1 MTDTDPLATVKL
13 LLSTYGIPPEL
24 VQGVVDG
31 ALDLVDG
38 RRQQVEAGISW
49 KIADETR
56 ILLEA
61 AKTASSLG
69 ETALAKTLIGL
80 AAANV
85 TGEAPP
91 ET

>member
-38 RRQQVEAGISW
+38 RRQQV
-49 KIADETR
+49 
-56 ILLEA
+56 
-61 AKTASSLG
+61 
-69 ETALAKTLIGL
+69 
-80 AAANV
+80 
-85 TGEAPP
+85 
-91 ET
+91 